1 MNCWTMKKLR
11 IGGKKKNAEL
21 FENDAS
27 SDTINRIVSKKEQ
40 VIWFSFLL
48 ACSKSNDIHSTS
60 LNPLSFNLYI
70 VLIFTGKGEM
80 EKTTW
85 RVWKKEEGTWATI
98 SRDGEKRGSEAQR
111 WNQNEERAVG
121 GETQKTPANREWY
134 SWTGNLFLKNV
145 RMQLPVQGIKDLYHY
160 HNSLSVNL

>member
-1 MNCWTMKKLR
+1 MLR
-11 IGGKKKNAEL
+11 DQI
-21 FENDAS
+21 
-27 SDTINRIVSKKEQ
+27 
-40 VIWFSFLL
+40 
-48 ACSKSNDIHSTS
+48 STS
-60 LNPLSFNLYI
+60 LNPFSFNLYI

-134 SWTGNLFLKNV
+134 SWTGNLLLKNV
-145 RMQLPVQGIKDLYHY
+145 RMQLPVQGKKMA
-160 HNSLSVNL
+160 

>member
-1 MNCWTMKKLR
+1 MKKLR

-21 FENDAS
+21 FENDAT

-40 VIWFSFLL
+40 VIWFSFPWH
-48 ACSKSNDIHSTS
+48 ASWSNTITS
-60 LNPLSFNLYI
+60 LNPFSFNLYI

-134 SWTGNLFLKNV
+134 SWTGNLLLKNV
-145 RMQLPVQGIKDLYHY
+145 RMQLPVLKTYIIVIIVDLYIHRGR
-160 HNSLSVNL
+160 L

>member
-1 MNCWTMKKLR
+1 MLR
-11 IGGKKKNAEL
+11 DQIL
-21 FENDAS
+21 F
-27 SDTINRIVSKKEQ
+27 
-40 VIWFSFLL
+40 
-48 ACSKSNDIHSTS
+48 TS
-60 LNPLSFNLYI
+60 LNPFSFNLYI

-134 SWTGNLFLKNV
+134 SWTGNLLLKNV
-145 RMQLPVQGIKDLYHY
+145 RMQLPVKRWLKDLYHCY
-160 HNSLSVNL
+160 NRWSVYS